1 MHDLHHIY
9 PFSSTCAPPPT
20 AILQKNPMPLALSL
34 QLFSN
39 NKDCMLVTQSSPTL
53 GNPMDCSPP
62 CSSVHGIPQARMLEW
77 VAISFSRGSSW
88 SRDRTWVYCI
98 GKWILYYLSHQG
110 RPLEAG
116 YQVAYAD
123 LVTDLLYD
131 INLARAK
138 LLLLLLSCF
147 SHVRLCATP

>member
-1 MHDLHHIY
+1 MSDSVRPHRRQ
-9 PFSSTCAPPPT
+9 PT
-20 AILQKNPMPLALSL
+20 RLPGPWDSPGKYTGVGCHFFLQCMKMKSESEVA
-34 QLFSN
+34 QL
-39 NKDCMLVTQSSPTL
+39 CPTL
-53 GNPMDCSPP
+53 SDLMDCILSG
-62 CSSVHGIPQARMLEW
+62 SSVHGIPQARMLEW